1 MLDTLYYKDNYLK
14 EFNTKVVNCI
24 EKDNKILVELENT
37 AFYPEGGGQP
47 ADIGM
52 IDGVKVV
59 DVQEKDNKIYHE
71 VEEKI
76 EIGKNVNCKIDFE
89 KRFSNMQ
96 HHTAEHIVSGIIC
109 KKYNTVNVGFHMGK
123 DFVTMDFNID
133 LSKKKLEEIENIAN
147 EAVFKNIEIIEKI
160 VTEEEALQIE
170 YRSKKRISGNIRLIE
185 IPGYDLCACCGIHV
199 KRTGEIGIIKLL
211 SAEKYKSG
219 IRIYMICGK
228 KALKNYGAEYDELSK
243 LSVLLS
249 SKHNEIYN
257 SVVALKNEIKE
268 LKIKNSKLKNK
279 IFENEAQ
286 QIEKQDI
293 NIIFKEDLDSNE
305 IKSFCQLINEKSNK
319 IAAVFSKDKQMYKYM
334 IMSENYNTTEISKAF
349 NENLNG
355 RGGGKPNMVQGQ
367 VAGTEEQIRKIFEKI
382 VL

>member
-14 EFNTKVVNCI
+14 EFNTKVINCI

-76 EIGKNVNCKIDFE
+76 EIEKNVNCKIDFE

-133 LSKKKLEEIENIAN
+133 LSKKQLEEIENIAN

-249 SKHNEIYN
+249 AKHNEIYN

-293 NIIFKEDLDSNE
+293 NIIFKEDLDLNE